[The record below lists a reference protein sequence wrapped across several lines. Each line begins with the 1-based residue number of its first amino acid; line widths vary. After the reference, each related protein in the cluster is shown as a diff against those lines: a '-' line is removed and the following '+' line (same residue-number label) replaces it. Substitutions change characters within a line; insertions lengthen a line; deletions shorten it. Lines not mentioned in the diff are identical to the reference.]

1 LAVSASR
8 TWWTKAG
15 IELVL
20 DNSVALAWCFEDE
33 QTPELLALLD
43 PVTAAGAVAPMLW
56 PLEAQNGL
64 LMAERRKRLDAPKRA
79 ELSRLLRDLPIAL
92 YEETAGRA
100 WTAAAEVAARFGLSV
115 YDASYLELA
124 LRRSLPLATTDR
136 DLRNA
141 ATASGVA
148 LLP

>member
-1 LAVSASR
+1 MSF
-8 TWWTKAG
+8 
-15 IELVL
+15 VL

-43 PVTAAGAVAPMLW
+43 RVTEAGAVAPMLW

-64 LMAERRKRLDAPKRA
+64 LMAERRKRLDAAKRA
-79 ELSRLLRDLPIAL
+79 ELSRLLRDLPITL
-92 YEETAGRA
+92 DLETAQQA
-100 WTAAAEVAARFGLSV
+100 WTDAADFAARFGLSV

-124 LRRSLPLATTDR
+124 LRRGLPLATTDR
-136 DLRNA
+136 ALRSA
-141 ATASGVA
+141 AAASGVA

>member
-1 LAVSASR
+1 MSF
-8 TWWTKAG
+8 
-15 IELVL
+15 VL

-43 PVTAAGAVAPMLW
+43 RVTEAGAVAPMLW

-64 LMAERRKRLDAPKRA
+64 LMAERRKRLDAAKRE
-79 ELSRLLRDLPIAL
+79 ELSRLLRDLPITL
-92 YEETAGRA
+92 DEDTARQA
-100 WTAAAEVAARFGLSV
+100 WTDAADLATRFGLSV

-124 LRRSLPLATTDR
+124 LRRGLPLATTDR
-136 DLRNA
+136 GSRSA
-141 ATASGVA
+141 AEASGVA